1 MVNYSMV
8 NVGKYTIYIKRLGF
22 FLLDLHSTTGTTTKK
37 QRISDR
43 EESGEI
49 AACGIRVVH
58 VPEQE
63 LPILGAA
70 HHLLVL
76 LFMGETGFWDTIIS
90 MPVKGKQSHLV
101 SWSGIHVM

>member
-8 NVGKYTIYIKRLGF
+8 NVGKYTIYIKRLVF
-22 FLLDLHSTTGTTTKK
+22 FYWIFTLPPERQQETTDLG
-37 QRISDR
+37 Q
-43 EESGEI
+43 I

-76 LFMGETGFWDTIIS
+76 LFMGETGF
-90 MPVKGKQSHLV
+90 VGHNYYA
-101 SWSGIHVM
+101 GEG